1 MKPSVPSHIQLLTPL
16 TKESVSTN
24 HHKGHNWYCNSPST
38 IQTVDAFAAPWVFL
52 LWLECT
58 SASVLSV
65 GMAVRARFINPSG
78 RMLQNYFPG
87 TINRLNNSNDDDGGD
102 QNETATTFDIVYDD
116 GDTRKN
122 VPLNEIQMLKQ

>member
-1 MKPSVPSHIQLLTPL
+1 
-16 TKESVSTN
+16 
-24 HHKGHNWYCNSPST
+24 
-38 IQTVDAFAAPWVFL
+38 
-52 LWLECT
+52 
-58 SASVLSV
+58 
-65 GMAVRARFINPSG
+65 
-78 RMLQNYFPG
+78 MLQNYFPG